1 MPTLVQSVQNM
12 WSRWGLTVNYFW
24 KRIESTSVLYNTVH
38 IYAPLSNILS
48 PSSLYIYIYKYIWTS
63 FNPIK
68 DMAAASTTT
77 TLLTTFAV
85 CYATLPLL
93 IPVFTPSLLLKFCTH
108 CIRCVVPPNWGG
120 QPINWIVWRR
130 KRSSY
135 SLLSRQ
141 IFNWQ

>member
-1 MPTLVQSVQNM
+1 MQNL
-12 WSRWGLTVNYFW
+12 WSRWGLAVNYFW
-24 KRIESTSVLYNTVH
+24 KRIDLSVVQYSTY
-38 IYAPLSNILS
+38 IRA
-48 PSSLYIYIYKYIWTS
+48 SLQYTKSIKPIYKYMWTS

-77 TLLTTFAV
+77 TLTLLTTFAV
-85 CYATLPLL
+85 YYATLPLL

-130 KRSSY
+130 TRSSY
-135 SLLSRQ
+135 LLLSRQ